1 MWMEW
6 VCGTGLMG
14 RETTKSRMRHALC
27 YGAVWL
33 ETLCVSVV
41 LWFYISRA
49 LDIVDREV
57 APMFRAGKSTQE
69 AREAM

>member
-14 RETTKSRMRHALC
+14 RGTTKSRMRHALC

-41 LWFYISRA
+41 LWFYIS
-49 LDIVDREV
+49 
-57 APMFRAGKSTQE
+57 
-69 AREAM
+69 